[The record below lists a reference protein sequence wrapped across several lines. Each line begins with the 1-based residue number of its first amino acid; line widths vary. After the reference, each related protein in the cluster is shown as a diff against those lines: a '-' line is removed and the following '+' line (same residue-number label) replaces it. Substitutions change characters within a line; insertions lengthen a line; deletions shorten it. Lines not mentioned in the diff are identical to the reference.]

1 MKRLMLPM
9 VFISLCAAVPV
20 ALARGDGGGA
30 AHGATAHPVGPSA
43 RSAAAANSNGRFSSD
58 RDHGLD
64 RAADRRHPKSSR
76 KLADRKSSKP
86 AEKIAARKPQPAEP
100 ELVFR
105 EPPKVKP
112 VLEPVIPPPGMFSS
126 R

>member
-1 MKRLMLPM
+1 MLPLLF
-9 VFISLCAAVPV
+9 VSLCAAAPL
-20 ALARGDGGGA
+20 ALARGDGGGT
-30 AHGATAHPVGPSA
+30 AHGAPAHPVGPA
-43 RSAAAANSNGRFSSD
+43 AHSAAAANSNGRFSSD
-58 RDHGLD
+58 RDHGRD
-64 RAADRRHPKSSR
+64 RAADRRHPKSNR
-76 KLADRKSSKP
+76 KLAKP
-86 AEKIAARKPQPAEP
+86 GKPEPAKIAARKPPSAEP